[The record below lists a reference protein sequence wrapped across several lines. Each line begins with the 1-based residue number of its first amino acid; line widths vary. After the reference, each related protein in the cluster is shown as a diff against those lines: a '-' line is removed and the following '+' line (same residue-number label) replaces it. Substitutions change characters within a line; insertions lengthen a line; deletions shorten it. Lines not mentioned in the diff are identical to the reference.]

1 MRSPWQTHSP
11 EGVRAVLGVVPA
23 DNGSE
28 FSDEAALAAAVG
40 ERPGKV
46 RLFYCGPHRPDQKGG
61 CERNHFELR
70 KILPK
75 GGCSFDGLTRADCAP
90 VTGEVNSEPRGRL
103 ARLTPR
109 ETFPSAFGSRGETLL
124 DALGGGAIAVD
135 ELGLTPRCLERARG
149 GGAKGG

>member
-1 MRSPWQTHSP
+1 M
-11 EGVRAVLGVVPA
+11 PA

-70 KILPK
+70 KTLPK

-109 ETFPSAFGSRGETLL
+109 ETFPSAFGSRGETFPSAFGSRGETLL